1 MTAAA
6 LTATFDID
14 DRQVRVPHT
23 DADRALAVVIGSVA
37 VAART
42 RLRYG
47 PGRTCEPLAR
57 VLDGAITRAELAG
70 LDPAQ
75 LILANG
81 SIEPDEDIVR
91 VRRKAHGKADWIA
104 SPTSHVRIVL
114 EPAGLY
120 VTGRAGATAALE
132 EVTIGA
138 FHGCNIDIDDA
149 RATAV
154 YEALFEVIDPDL
166 GVNIVD
172 LGFVRAIRVDGRT
185 AVITMTLTSAAC
197 PLTGVIEDQIRTEL
211 AGLSDVDD
219 FRVDWVWL
227 PAWQPSDITDSG
239 REQLHAIGFTI

>member
-1 MTAAA
+1 MTAT
-6 LTATFDID
+6 LTATFDVD
-14 DRQVRVPHT
+14 ERQVRVPHAE
-23 DADRALAVVIGSVA
+23 ADRALTTVLGSAA

-57 VLDGAITRAELAG
+57 VLDRAITRAELAG

-75 LILANG
+75 LILAAG
-81 SIEPDEDIVR
+81 IVEPGEDIVR

-104 SPTSHVRIVL
+104 SATSHVRIVL

-120 VTGRAGATAALE
+120 ASERATVAAAADQATAGA
-132 EVTIGA
+132 
-138 FHGCNIDIDDA
+138 FDGCHVDTGDA
-149 RATAV
+149 RAAAV

-172 LGFVRAIRVDGRT
+172 LGFVRALHVDGRT
-185 AVITMTLTSAAC
+185 AVITMTLTSPAC
-197 PLTGVIEDQIRTEL
+197 PLTGVMEDQIRTEL
-211 AGLSDVDD
+211 AGSPDVDD